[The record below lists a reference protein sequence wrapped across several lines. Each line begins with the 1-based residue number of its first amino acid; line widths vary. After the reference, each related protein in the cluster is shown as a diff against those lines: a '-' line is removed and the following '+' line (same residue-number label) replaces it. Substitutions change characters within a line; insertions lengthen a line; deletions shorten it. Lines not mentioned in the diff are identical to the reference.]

1 MLRTLTAAFAA
12 MLLVSCQAE
21 TTPSHHAG
29 QVAPILETADA
40 VDAHSYAKPL
50 EARVANVD
58 LDLALDFD
66 AKKVSGSAA
75 LDVIAK
81 PGVRE
86 VILDSKGL
94 EIASVADADGKPL
107 QWKLGA
113 EDPEKGAPLTV
124 TLPGDG
130 KQRIV
135 VDYSSTPDAA
145 ALQWLTPDQTAGKK
159 HPYLLSQGQPTL
171 NRTWIPTQ
179 DSPGIRQTWSA
190 TITAPEP
197 LKVVMSGERLTPD
210 GEAAGDGRRAFR
222 FRMDKPVAPYLIAI
236 AAGDLAFRELGPRTG
251 VWTEPAMLDRAA
263 AELVDTE
270 KMVEAAEKLY
280 GPYRW
285 GRYDVI
291 VLPPSFP
298 YGGME
303 NPTLTFLTP
312 TFIAGDKSLVGLVAH
327 ELAHSWS
334 GNLVTNATWADSWLN
349 EGFTSYFENRIMEA
363 IYGKHRAAQEAAL
376 SYDEITRALAEE
388 GANSPKS
395 RLHLAAA
402 EGVPD
407 GGLSGIVYD
416 KGAAFLRTIEQ
427 TAGRGRFDAWLRSYF
442 DRYAFQ
448 PMTSAKFLADLRENL
463 IKGDKALEDK
473 LLLDQWVYEPGLP
486 DNVAKPDPAAFAEV
500 DQAVA
505 AFAAG
510 GPVPAGF
517 EGWTT
522 AEKLRFVNGIPRKLS
537 TARLDELSGKL
548 RLNDTGNNEVLFAW
562 LDLAVGNR
570 YDSAVPALE
579 RFLMAQGRRKFVR
592 PLITDLAKDS
602 EWGRPIAARIYT
614 KARPSYHAVTT
625 ADLDELGL
633 VPVDEKRLS
642 LTTR

>member
-1 MLRTLTAAFAA
+1 MLRALTAAFAA
-12 MLLVSCQAE
+12 LLLASCQTEAPPIE
-21 TTPSHHAG
+21 PSSGAG
-29 QVAPILETADA
+29 QVAPILDTPDA
-40 VDAHSYAKPL
+40 VDPYSYAKPL

-58 LDLALDFD
+58 LDLALNFD
-66 AKKVSGSAA
+66 TKRVSGTAA

-86 VILDSKGL
+86 IILDSKGL
-94 EIASVADADGKPL
+94 EIAGVTGADGKPL
-107 QWKLGA
+107 KWTLGA
-113 EDPEKGAPLTV
+113 ADPDKGAPLTV
-124 TLPGDG
+124 ALSGDG
-130 KQRIV
+130 KQRIIV
-135 VDYSSTPDAA
+135 RYSSRPDAA
-145 ALQWLTPDQTAGKK
+145 ALQWLTPEQTAGKK

-190 TITAPEP
+190 TVTAPEP
-197 LKVVMSGERLTPD
+197 LKVVMSGERLTPN
-210 GEAAGDGRRAFR
+210 GEPAGEGRRAYR

-263 AELVDTE
+263 AELADTE

-363 IYGKHRAAQEAAL
+363 IYGPHRAAQEAAL
-376 SYDEITRALAEE
+376 SFDDMEKSFKEE
-388 GANSPKS
+388 GRDAPTT

-402 EGVPD
+402 EADPN
-407 GGLSGIVYD
+407 GGSTGIVYD
-416 KGAAFLRTIEQ
+416 KGATFLRTLEKLV
-427 TAGRGRFDAWLRSYF
+427 GRERFDAWLRSYF

-448 PMTSAKFLADLRENL
+448 PMTSAKFLADFRENL
-463 IKGDKALEDK
+463 VKGDQALEDK
-473 LLLDQWVYEPGLP
+473 LLLDQWVYQPGLP
-486 DNVAKPDPAAFAEV
+486 ANVARPDPAAFADV
-500 DQAVA
+500 DKAVA

-510 GPVPAGF
+510 GPAPDGF
-517 EGWTT
+517 SSWTT
-522 AEKLRFVNGIPRKLS
+522 AEKIRFINNLPRKLPGV
-537 TARLDELSGKL
+537 RLDQLNGKL
-548 RLNDTGNNEVLFAW
+548 GLNGAGNNEVLFAW
-562 LDLAVGNR
+562 LDLAVANR
-570 YDSAVPALE
+570 FDPAVPALE
-579 RFLMAQGRRKFVR
+579 RFLMTQGRRKFVR
-592 PLITDLAKDS
+592 PLIEALAEDK
-602 EWGRPIAARIYT
+602 EWGRPIAVRIYP
-614 KARPSYHAVTT
+614 KARPSYHPVTT
-625 ADLDELGL
+625 RALDKLGL
-633 VPVDEKRLS
+633 IKA
-642 LTTR
+642 